1 MARFGI
7 VIGNKRY
14 SSWSL
19 RAWILLK
26 HLGVDFD
33 ETVIPLRQ
41 ADTRAKILAHSPGG
55 KVPALKDG
63 DIVVWETLAIAE
75 YLAEAFPE
83 AGLWP
88 KDKAARAHARAISS
102 EMHAGFQAL
111 RRDMP
116 MITPSER
123 PGIGHTIDALADAA
137 RVQDIWRNA
146 RAAFG
151 KDGPFLFGRFGIAD
165 AMYAPVVI
173 RFKTYAPPLDEVA
186 RAYAEAM
193 WNFPPL
199 KAWIDGAKAET
210 WRVAEYEPQA
220 R

>member
-55 KVPALKDG
+55 KVPVLKDG
-63 DIVVWETLAIAE
+63 DIVVWETLAIGE
-75 YLAEAFPE
+75 HLAEAFPK

-88 KDKAARAHARAISS
+88 EDRAARAHARAIAS

-116 MITPSER
+116 MITPTER
-123 PGIGHTIDALADAA
+123 PGVGHSPEALADAQ
-137 RVQDIWRNA
+137 RVQEIWREA
-146 RAAFG
+146 RAKFG
-151 KDGPFLFGRFGIAD
+151 AGGPFLFGRFGVAD
-165 AMYAPVVI
+165 AMYAPVVV
-173 RFKTYAPPLDEVA
+173 RFRTYAPPLDAVA
-186 RAYAEAM
+186 RAYVEAM
-193 WNFPPL
+193 WNFAPMR
-199 KAWIDGAKAET
+199 AWIDGARAES
-210 WRVAEYEPQA
+210 WRIAEYETAQP
-220 R
+220 

>member
-1 MARFGI
+1 MARFAI

-41 ADTRAKILAHSPGG
+41 PDTRARILAHSPGG

-75 YLAEAFPE
+75 YLAEAFPAAE
-83 AGLWP
+83 LWP
-88 KDKAARAHARAISS
+88 TERAARARARAIAA
-102 EMHAGFQAL
+102 EMHAGFAAL

-116 MITPSER
+116 MITPTTR
-123 PGIGHTIDALADAA
+123 PGVGHTAEALADVA
-137 RVQDIWRNA
+137 RIQEIWRNA
-146 RAAFG
+146 RTRFG
-151 KDGPFLFGRFGIAD
+151 AGGPFLFGRFGAAD
-165 AMYAPVVI
+165 AMYAPVAV
-173 RFKTYAPPLDEVA
+173 RFKTYAPPLDDIA
-186 RAYAEAM
+186 QAYVEAM
-193 WNFPPL
+193 WNHPPL
-199 KAWIDGAKAET
+199 QAWIEGARAES
-210 WRVAEYEPQA
+210 WRVADYEGAA